1 MCGRLL
7 HSSRPCTVP
16 YRGGSHMRKWIG
28 SALLLAAVAFIPA
41 ELVAQRRPAAR
52 PATRAQRPRFAAE
65 LNWSSDFDFGIGAR
79 GVFGLQSLFPKVPL
93 DGSVSFDYF
102 FPSHPSGT
110 SLHYWEINGDVAYRF
125 TVPARSSFRPYG
137 GGGLNIAH
145 ASAGPSGGTSVSE
158 TKAGLNLLGGTRFKL
173 KGSSLVPFA
182 EARGEVGGGKTFII
196 TGGVRFRSGSP
207 SRPVH

>member
-16 YRGGSHMRKWIG
+16 YKGGSHRRKWIG
-28 SALLLAAVAFIPA
+28 SALLLAAVAVIPA

-65 LNWSSDFDFGIGAR
+65 LNWSSDVDFGIGAR

-102 FPSHPSGT
+102 FPSVPSGI
-110 SLHYWEINGDVAYRF
+110 SAHYWEADGNVGYRF
-125 TVPARSSFRPYG
+125 RVPARSSLAPYG

-145 ASAGPSGGTSVSE
+145 ASASARSISTSA
-158 TKAGLNLLGGTRFKL
+158 TKAGLNLLGGTTFKL
-173 KGSSLVPFA
+173 NGSHLSPFA
-182 EARGEVGGGKTFII
+182 EARGEIGGSKTFIL
-196 TGGVRFRSGSP
+196 TG
-207 SRPVH
+207 